1 MFKVIFSLLLLV
13 AGNVQACQFID
24 KRICDI
30 GAVLEQETG
39 HKVTFSVDYTV
50 RVASVEWVVGA
61 PDVIHLGDTKELED
75 NELFFALA
83 HEFGHSVMRHGRKY
97 VESFGPDAAR
107 FESDEALLA
116 KYGKDA
122 REHDAPQELNH
133 SQEYSADAFAAKIMA
148 KHGLDVV
155 KAMKGLLKPLPATN
169 THPARGNRIAKVKEA
184 M

>member
-1 MFKVIFSLLLLV
+1 MIKTIFAALLFI
-13 AGNVQACQFID
+13 ATQAQACNLTD
-24 KRICDI
+24 KRICNI

-50 RVASVEWVVGA
+50 RVASVEWVIGA
-61 PDVIHLGDTKELED
+61 PDIIHLGDTKELED
-75 NELFFALA
+75 NELFFSLA

-97 VESFGPDAAR
+97 VEAFGPESAR
-107 FESDEALLA
+107 FENDSDLLA

-169 THPARGNRIAKVKEA
+169 THPARGNRISKVKEA